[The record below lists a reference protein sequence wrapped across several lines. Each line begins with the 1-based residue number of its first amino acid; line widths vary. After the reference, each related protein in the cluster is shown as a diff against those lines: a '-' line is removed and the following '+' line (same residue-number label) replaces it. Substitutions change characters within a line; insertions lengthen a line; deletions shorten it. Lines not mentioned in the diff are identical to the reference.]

1 MKKLTAERIIELKK
15 FIAES
20 QLEYAKLKEEIN
32 FLSNPSADENRLRQM
47 ELEIE
52 QEKIKKEQER
62 TNHEQW
68 LEERKKKQI
77 EIEKQLRPNYRG
89 PPKTPKSASESETEQ
104 MLLLTPT
111 TPTTPGTSSA
121 SPLLTSLLK
130 SSSEASP
137 TRSAPTITNLLT
149 TGSSLSIP
157 STPIISQT
165 SPSIITASPHLVVQI
180 NANINHSASQIPASL
195 TAPTL
200 ITLLDKKV
208 QSSTSHSVVDKQLIQ
223 SAGSSKDATNDAVK
237 DDEADLLA
245 GFSEVLVKLDDED
258 LADLDAIIMNPE
270 ILDAKLVNE
279 DEQSKDEDSMHATT
293 NDDYD
298 KLKIKQLVEDFTT
311 VEPVVDQKMP
321 TEMETDVIPPSDI
334 ENSNPASIEV
344 PDQNPTES
352 NDSKPDEPTEEK
364 VVIISDE
371 SSNTN
376 DEKPQ
381 DDTESQPS
389 AAEEDSKEVPE
400 TSENSGES
408 KEPPSGPVFQVED
421 SDDDAPFEDA
431 KEMLD
436 NSGKTSDDKQESN
449 EETKNDTEPEKSD
462 KDIKEEKIIDSD
474 DETLGVKA
482 SRGGRRKAT
491 DTRSRDH
498 SNDDNREATP
508 IRTRSRHSSV
518 IEPKSAFNFTKEQ
531 DHAMWKARW
540 DDCVKEMQKLKDY
553 SSIIDKRVI
562 PDDSCK
568 SYIFRPMNMSM
579 IGRNIESHYS
589 TTTNDVKRDFS
600 LMCTNIIMYP
610 NREKVFI
617 EKVQQ
622 FLKDAT
628 DVIDSNLEVEEAFKS
643 YRKQIRK
650 KHH

>member
-1 MKKLTAERIIELKK
+1 MIS
-15 FIAES
+15 ES
-20 QLEYAKLKEEIN
+20 QVEYAKLKEEIN
-32 FLSNPSADENRLRQM
+32 FLSNPSGDENRLRQI
-47 ELEIE
+47 ELEID
-52 QEKIKKEQER
+52 QEKIQKEQER
-62 TNHEQW
+62 ARHEQW

-111 TPTTPGTSSA
+111 TPTTPGTSA

-149 TGSSLSIP
+149 SGSSHP
-157 STPIISQT
+157 STQIISQP
-165 SPSIITASPHLVVQI
+165 SPSIITASPHLVVQN
-180 NANINHSASQIPASL
+180 NANINHIASQIPASL

-208 QSSTSHSVVDKQLIQ
+208 LSSTSHSTVDKQLIQ
-223 SAGSSKDATNDAVK
+223 SVGSSKDATHDATK
-237 DDEADLLA
+237 DEDADLLA
-245 GFSEVLVKLDDED
+245 GFSEVLVKLDDDD

-321 TEMETDVIPPSDI
+321 TEMETDVIHPPSSDI

-344 PDQNPTES
+344 PDQNPNES
-352 NDSKPDEPTEEK
+352 NDSKQDEPAEEK

-376 DEKPQ
+376 DEKPN
-381 DDTESQPS
+381 DDLESQTS

-400 TSENSGES
+400 TSEHSGES
-408 KEPPSGPVFQVED
+408 KEPPSGPVFHVED
-421 SDDDAPFEDA
+421 SDDDATFEDA
-431 KEMLD
+431 KEILD
-436 NSGKTSDDKQESN
+436 NSGKASDDRQESN
-449 EETKNDTEPEKSD
+449 EELKHDTEPEKSD

-498 SNDDNREATP
+498 SNDDNRDATP

-518 IEPKSAFNFTKEQ
+518 IEPKSTFNFTKEQ
-531 DHAMWKARW
+531 DHSMWKARW

-568 SYIFRPMNMSM
+568 SYILRPMNMNM
-579 IGRNIESHYS
+579 IGKNIENHYS
-589 TTTNDVKRDFS
+589 TTSNDVKRDFG
-600 LMCTNIIMYP
+600 LMCTNIVMYP

-622 FLKDAT
+622 FLKDAME
-628 DVIDSNLEVEEAFKS
+628 VIESNMEVEDAYKS

-650 KHH
+650 KHN